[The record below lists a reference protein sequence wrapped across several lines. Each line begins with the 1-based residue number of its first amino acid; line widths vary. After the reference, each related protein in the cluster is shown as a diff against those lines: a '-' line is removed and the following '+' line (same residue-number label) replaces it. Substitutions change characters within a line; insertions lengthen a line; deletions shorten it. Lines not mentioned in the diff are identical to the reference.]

1 VTVARKSLVIRL
13 DREGHPAS
21 VFPVTGR
28 AVYMGHDWKC
38 QVVNPGSGNKKFRLL
53 YRSLFGTHIY
63 LPPDAQGTF
72 TYKGATVS
80 LSDMAALGVV
90 KKSRSGYK
98 IRYKKGMVGKITT
111 DNATI
116 VFDMVELAKKSPVVE
131 ATPIGHVPAKYR
143 LLLPS
148 SSDFTFLALI
158 TVILVG
164 QIFAVRALQNYP
176 IPDITT
182 LRDLPRRISR
192 LILEPNV
199 PPPAHITKAAEKSAP
214 GTEDKAAEPERTEE
228 KVAED
233 TPAEPAPPGGS
244 AAPATREAIRSQVS
258 KMGILGVL
266 TGRGT
271 AGRTT
276 AGKGISV
283 LQLDAELQQ
292 DLDSILGEIS
302 GITTSAALAG
312 TGADV
317 GFGGSEPGS
326 GLIGIEGQLS
336 DSGVS
341 GPVQVSSIG
350 RVPEGPAGIGDGT
363 GDSTGTGAGEE
374 YVTPEQR
381 KERSSRAIARI
392 FDAHRG
398 AIKYAY
404 ERELRTNP
412 SLRGKVMLTFTISP
426 DGRVTE
432 CRIEESAMNWPP
444 LEESLVKMVKTWRF
458 PEIPEGDVTVS
469 YPLVFFPRM

>member
-1 VTVARKSLVIRL
+1 VTVAHKSLIIRL
-13 DREGHPAS
+13 DREGHPTAVS
-21 VFPVTGR
+21 PVTGR
-28 AVYMGHDWKC
+28 ALYMGHDWKC
-38 QVVNPGSGNKKFRLL
+38 QVVDPGSGNKKFRLL

-80 LSDMAALGVV
+80 LSDMAALGVI
-90 KKSRSGYK
+90 KRSRSGYR
-98 IRYKKGMVGKITT
+98 IRYKKGMVGKVTT

-116 VFDMVELAKKSPVVE
+116 VFDMAEIAKVKPVADTV
-131 ATPIGHVPAKYR
+131 TTGHVPAKYR
-143 LLLPS
+143 ILIPH

-182 LRDLPRRISR
+182 LQELPRRISR

-199 PPPAHITKAAEKSAP
+199 PPPAQITKAAEKGAP
-214 GTEDKAAEPERTEE
+214 GTEDKAAESERTEE
-228 KVAED
+228 IVAED
-233 TPAEPAPPGGS
+233 TPAETTPPGGS

-258 KMGILGVL
+258 KMGVLGVL

-341 GPVQVSSIG
+341 GPVQISSIG

-363 GDSTGTGAGEE
+363 GDGTGTGAGEE
-374 YVTPEQR
+374 YVPPDQR
-381 KERSSRAIARI
+381 EERSYRAIGRI
-392 FDAHRG
+392 VATHTG
-398 AIKYAY
+398 AIRYAY
-404 ERELRTNP
+404 NRELRKNP
-412 SLRGKVMLTFTISP
+412 SLRGKIVLTFTISP
-426 DGRVTE
+426 VGQVTE
-432 CRIEESAMNWPP
+432 CRVEESAMNWPP
-444 LEESLVKMVKTWRF
+444 LEQSLVRMVKTWKF
-458 PEIPEGDVTVS
+458 PEIPEGDVTVT
-469 YPLVFFPRM
+469 YPLVFFPSM